1 MNKCYPI
8 ENSPLYRLRNRRRL
22 TEFLNLPK
30 TILRKNILI
39 VIMSFRDRSPM
50 EMEKDILLYR

>member
-1 MNKCYPI
+1 MLSNKEQSI
-8 ENSPLYRLRNRRRL
+8 VSVGNRRRL